1 MNDRGRSAGANITLN
16 DVAAALG
23 ISKATVS
30 LVINNDPRV
39 AEKTRLRVLDKI
51 NELGY
56 VYNRSAAG
64 LSTGRSNTFGLAVH
78 NLLNP
83 YFAEVC
89 ESIESV
95 LSENER
101 MPFLCNTH
109 ESRDLQQHFIEAL
122 IEHRGDGLIL
132 CPAERTTVDD
142 LQPVFTRNLTTIL
155 IARDIEN
162 SPLDFVGNDCLQAFK
177 LITEHVILLGH
188 RRIAMLGGG
197 QQTTVSTRR
206 RAGYY
211 SSLETQ
217 DIPLDESLVFDCDLS
232 PAAGEAAIIEIMSSV
247 DPPTAVVCF
256 SDQIAL
262 GVLSGLSRLNLTP
275 GKDLAVV
282 SCDDI
287 EEASRGYVQ
296 LTTARIQKREIG
308 LRAVEML
315 LERMADPTIPPRKIL
330 LEPELIIRKTCGYH
344 EHK

>member
-1 MNDRGRSAGANITLN
+1 MNVKNSSMGSKVTLN

-39 AEKTRLRVLDKI
+39 AEKTRIRVLDKI
-51 NELGY
+51 EELGY
-56 VYNRSAAG
+56 VYNRNAAG

-101 MPFLCNTH
+101 MSFLCNTY
-109 ESRDLQQHFIEAL
+109 ESIDLQQRFIEAL

-132 CPAERTTVDD
+132 CPAARTTVDD
-142 LQPVFTRNLTTIL
+142 LQPVFIRNLTTIL
-155 IARDIEN
+155 IARDVEN
-162 SPLDFVGNDCLQAFK
+162 APLDFVGNDCLQAFK
-177 LITEHVILLGH
+177 LITEHVIGLGH

-197 QQTTVSTRR
+197 QKTTVSKNR

-211 SSLETQ
+211 TSLEAH
-217 DIPLDESLVFDCDLS
+217 DIPLDKSLVFDCDLS
-232 PAAGEAAIIEIMSSV
+232 PAAGEAAILEIMKSAN
-247 DPPTAVVCF
+247 PPTAVVCF
-256 SDQIAL
+256 SDQISL
-262 GVLSGLSRLNLTP
+262 GVLSGLSRLNCMP
-275 GKDLAVV
+275 GRDLAVV

-296 LTTARIQKREIG
+296 LTTARIQKSEIG
-308 LRAVEML
+308 RRAVEML
-315 LERMADPTIPPRKIL
+315 LERMADPSIPPRKIL
-330 LEPELIIRKTCGYH
+330 LEPELIIRKTCGSQ
-344 EHK
+344 E